1 MQSKEEIEKAKE
13 ILNNENVLFK
23 IQKDVCLAA
32 RISIENAIKYIE
44 QLETDKQELMERLE
58 GEIKEEREIMR
69 PLEHKSMAFHYANGR
84 ETLAQD
90 ILKILKEESNE

>member
-23 IQKDVCLAA
+23 IQKDVCLVA

-44 QLETDKQELMERLE
+44 QLETEKQKLIEKLE
-58 GEIKEEREIMR
+58 EDIKQNTFSDIEIDAIGSYAKE
-69 PLEHKSMAFHYANGR
+69 
-84 ETLAQD
+84 
-90 ILKILKEESNE
+90 ILKILKGENDE